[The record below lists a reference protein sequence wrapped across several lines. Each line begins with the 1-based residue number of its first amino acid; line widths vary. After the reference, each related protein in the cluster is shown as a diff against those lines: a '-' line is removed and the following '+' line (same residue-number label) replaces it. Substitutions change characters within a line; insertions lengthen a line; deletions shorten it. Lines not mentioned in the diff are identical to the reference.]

1 MNKYLFGAALG
12 ASVFMLC
19 FDALAEVDYAKDIQP
34 IFDNSCVKCHK
45 APYEKAGR
53 LRKPKAGLRMD
64 TYDFVMKGSEDGV
77 VVKSGKPE
85 DSAVYKLTTLARD
98 HEDAMPPEDKAD
110 PLTDAQKKLLYDWI
124 KDGAKNSK

>member
-45 APYEKAGR
+45 AAYEKAGR
-53 LRKPKAGLRMD
+53 IRKPKAGLRMD

-77 VVKSGKPE
+77 VVKPGNPE
-85 DSAVYKLTTLARD
+85 DSSAYKLTTLARD

-124 KDGAKNSK
+124 KGGAKNSK